1 MKNIIKKKP
10 FKRACAYLFILP
22 SLIGIALFLI
32 FPLIDVFRRS
42 FISST
47 TSEFT
52 GLENYKSVLSNSA
65 FRLAITNTACFTLV
79 CIPLLIIISLILA
92 ALINNMK
99 GSGEKIKNIFLLPMV
114 IPVSSV
120 VLVWN
125 IIFDRQGLLNS
136 IIGTVNID
144 WMNSGYAFIV
154 LIISYI
160 WKNLGYNIILWLAG
174 LSGISN
180 SIYEAANVDGAS
192 KVKCFIYITL
202 PNLRYTIFMV
212 SIISLINSFKVFREA
227 YLVSGEYPDTSI
239 YMMQNLFNNWL
250 GDMAVDKIAAGAVI
264 FGILI
269 FIVIIVLYCVFARRD
284 KV

>member
-1 MKNIIKKKP
+1 MKKIIKKRFFNGK
-10 FKRACAYLFILP
+10 CAYLFIIP
-22 SLIGIALFLI
+22 SFIGISLFLI

-42 FISST
+42 FVSNI
-47 TSEFT
+47 T
-52 GLENYKSVLSNSA
+52 GDFNGVVNYKSVLSNSA
-65 FRLAITNTACFTLV
+65 FKLAITNTAWFTLL
-79 CIPLLIIISLILA
+79 CIPLLMIISLILA
-92 ALINNMK
+92 ALISDMK
-99 GSGEKIKNIFLLPMV
+99 GNGEKIKDMFLLPMV

-125 IIFDRQGLLNS
+125 IVFDRQGLLNS
-136 IIGTVNID
+136 VIGVVNID
-144 WMNSGYAFIV
+144 WMNSDYAFII

-174 LSGISN
+174 LSGISH

-192 KVKCFIYITL
+192 KVKSFIYITL

-212 SIISLINSFKVFREA
+212 SIISVINSFKVFREA

-250 GDMAVDKIAAGAVI
+250 GDMAIDKIAAGAVI

-269 FIVIIVLYCVFARRD
+269 FIVIIVLYYIFARRD